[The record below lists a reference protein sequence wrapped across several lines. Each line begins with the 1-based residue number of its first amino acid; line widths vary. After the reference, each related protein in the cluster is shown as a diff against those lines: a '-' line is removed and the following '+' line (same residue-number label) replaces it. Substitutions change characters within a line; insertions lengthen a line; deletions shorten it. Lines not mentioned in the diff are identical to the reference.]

1 MLIYGIEI
9 CSRVWLPWVLAK
21 TLTRN
26 TYYYIIELLFIAQ
39 RMITLDNTELEKV
52 EGEVTDIIFGNDDNG
67 YKVIE
72 VENETDNFI
81 AVGYMHGL
89 SVGEY
94 VILTGRWT
102 NHSVYGEQFKAEMFE
117 KRMPCSRETVYRYLA
132 SGIIKGIRESTAK
145 KIVEKF
151 GEKSL
156 EIIAKDPMKL
166 ATINGISK
174 SKAIA
179 VHESYNEQV
188 GASNLVMF
196 LQGFNISVNYAA
208 KIFKTLGTAAVDLI
222 EANPYMLCDT
232 IDGISFKTSDD
243 IAERLNFPRDSELRL
258 KAGTVYTL
266 KYNTRFGH
274 SYLPRETLCSLSG
287 KLMHVSAGEVDGV
300 IGLLEADG
308 HFVCETVGGEKRVYC
323 ISHYRCE
330 ENVAKK
336 ICSLSRVKYDCDE
349 DDIRRQIDISEK
361 KRGMKLAALQRDAVE
376 CALKN
381 SVLVI
386 TGGPGTGK
394 TTIINAIIDVM
405 HMGGLSVTLTAP
417 TGRAAKRMSQVCK
430 TEAKTI
436 HRLLEAGFHD
446 ESDEPEFGIDEDKPI
461 DSDVIIIDEM
471 SMVDVVLMSSLLRA
485 VKDGTRLIMVGD
497 VNQLPSVG
505 PGNVLKDIIDSGVVS
520 VIRLTEI
527 FRQAKESMIVVNA
540 HNVNSGVYPQ
550 CNVKDKDFF
559 FASFSDAHNGFE
571 YIMSLCSTR
580 LTHKYGYEP
589 FDIQVLSPSKK
600 GICGVY
606 NLNSGLQSVLNPPS
620 DEKKEKKYGDLI
632 FREGDKV
639 MQIKNN
645 YDIAWTTDDGT
656 AGSGV
661 FNGDV
666 GIIDKISEKFSTL
679 SVRYDERKVVYDF
692 RDLDEIDLAYAVTV
706 HKSQGSE
713 FPAIIIPLY
722 DAPYMLI
729 SRNLFYTGITRARDL
744 VVLVGREDIMR
755 KMVDNNKE
763 NRRYSGLKEKII
775 LEAKNADS

>member
-1 MLIYGIEI
+1 MANVELI
-9 CSRVWLPWVLAK
+9 
-21 TLTRN
+21 
-26 TYYYIIELLFIAQ
+26 
-39 RMITLDNTELEKV
+39 KV
-52 EGEVTDIIFGNDDNG
+52 EGEVTDIIYSNDDNG

-72 VENETDNFI
+72 VENETDCFV

-94 VILTGRWT
+94 VTLTGKWT
-102 NHSVYGEQFKAEMFE
+102 HHSVYGEQFKADMFE

-156 EIIAKDPMKL
+156 EVISNDPIKL
-166 ATINGISK
+166 ADIKGISK
-174 SKAIA
+174 SKAMA
-179 VHESYNEQV
+179 MHDSYNEQV

-196 LQGFNISVNYAA
+196 LQGFNISVNHAA
-208 KIFKTLGTAAVDLI
+208 KIFKILGSSAVELI
-222 EANPYMLCDT
+222 EANPYMLCES

-243 IAERLNFPRDSELRL
+243 IAAKLDFPKDSELRL

-266 KYNTRFGH
+266 RYNTQFGH
-274 SYLPRETLCSLSG
+274 SYLPREVLCELSA
-287 KLMHVSAGEVDGV
+287 KLMHTEPARVDGV
-300 IGLLEADG
+300 IDSLEADG
-308 HFVCETVGGEKRVYC
+308 HFVCEIIGSERRVYC
-323 ISHYRCE
+323 APHYRCE
-330 ENVAKK
+330 ENVAQK
-336 ICSLSRVKYDCDE
+336 ICRLAKVKHEYDE

-361 KRGMKLAALQRDAVE
+361 KRSMKLAALQREAVE
-376 CALKN
+376 SALKN

-417 TGRAAKRMSQVCK
+417 TGRAAKRMSQVCQ

-446 ESDEPEFGIDEDKPI
+446 ELEEPEFGIDEDKPI
-461 DSDVIIIDEM
+461 ESDVIIIDEM
-471 SMVDVVLMSSLLRA
+471 SMVDIVLMSSLLRA

-505 PGNVLKDIIDSGVVS
+505 PGNVLKDIIESGVVS

-540 HNVNSGVYPQ
+540 HNVNNGIYPQ
-550 CNVKDKDFF
+550 CNVKDKDFY
-559 FASFSDAHNGFE
+559 FASFPNVQNGFE
-571 YIMSLCSTR
+571 YILSLCSTR
-580 LTHKYGYEP
+580 LPKTYGYDP
-589 FDIQVLSPSKK
+589 FDIQVLSPAKK
-600 GICGVY
+600 GVCGVY
-606 NLNSGLQSVLNPPS
+606 NLNSGLQEVLNPAS
-620 DEKKEKKYGDLI
+620 DEKHEKKYGDVT

-666 GIIDKISEKFSTL
+666 GVIDKISERFSTV

-692 RDLDEIDLAYAVTV
+692 RELDEIDLAYAVTV

-713 FPAIIIPLY
+713 FPVVVIPMY

-744 VVLVGREDIMR
+744 VVLVGRDDIIC

-763 NRRYSGLKEKII
+763 NKRYSGLREKII
-775 LEAKNADS
+775 CEAKHEID